1 VNTKQLRLKILDLAI
16 RGKLVPQDPND
27 EPASVLLERIRAEKE
42 RLIKEKKIKRDK
54 KDSSVPSS
62 GTSHYQNVPQNWG
75 FCRLS
80 DIAFF
85 GGGKTP
91 STENKDLWDKG
102 SHLWVTSKDMK
113 YSVID
118 DSLVKISD
126 IGIRD
131 MQVFPPLTILM
142 VVRSGILRRTL
153 PIAILKNEATINQ
166 DLKAICLYDNSIVS
180 YIFWV
185 LKASEQSILEIY
197 QKDGTTVESINF
209 EIFKDMVIPIPPF
222 SEQRRIVTAIET
234 AFALID
240 EIEVNKT
247 SLEKLIK
254 QTKFKVIDLAIRGK
268 IVKQHHEDE
277 PVSALIGKIGNKKN
291 VQKITADISHYPYE
305 IPKSWKWCKL
315 GEIAKHNTGKTLD
328 KVRNSGILREY
339 ITTSN
344 LYWGRFDLTELRK
357 MLIKENESDRCTA
370 IKGDLLICEGGDAGR
385 SAIWRSDQPIC
396 FQNHIHR
403 VRPFENISTEYLYY
417 FMQLI
422 YLNGEIKKYLKGV
435 GIQSLSGDALASVIL
450 PLPPSLEQQRIVQKI
465 ETILYQINL
474 IQNNL

>member
-1 VNTKQLRLKILDLAI
+1 
-16 RGKLVPQDPND
+16 
-27 EPASVLLERIRAEKE
+27 
-42 RLIKEKKIKRDK
+42 
-54 KDSSVPSS
+54 
-62 GTSHYQNVPQNWG
+62 
-75 FCRLS
+75 
-80 DIAFF
+80 
-85 GGGKTP
+85 
-91 STENKDLWDKG
+91 
-102 SHLWVTSKDMK
+102 MK

-291 VQKITADISHYPYE
+291 VQKITADISHYPYDLPENWIWRLIAE
-305 IPKSWKWCKL
+305 ISVSIQY
-315 GEIAKHNTGKTLD
+315 GYTGTAIS
-328 KVRNSGILREY
+328 SGKY
-339 ITTSN
+339 
-344 LYWGRFDLTELRK
+344 K
-357 MLIKENESDRCTA
+357 MLRITDIQNNSVEWNSVPFVNIDDTKAENYLLHNNDIVFARTGATVGKSFLISHLEEKSIFASYLIRIRLKETLNAQYVKYFFESNYYWEQIENKSVGT
-370 IKGDLLICEGGDAGR
+370 GQPNVNGTLLSELKI
-385 SAIWRSDQPIC
+385 PI
-396 FQNHIHR
+396 
-403 VRPFENISTEYLYY
+403 
-417 FMQLI
+417 
-422 YLNGEIKKYLKGV
+422 
-435 GIQSLSGDALASVIL
+435 
-450 PLPPSLEQQRIVQKI
+450 PPIDEQQRIVTQIKGIFTHLDSI
-465 ETILYQINL
+465 EKTIKAQIS
-474 IQNNL
+474 

>member
-1 VNTKQLRLKILDLAI
+1 VPEGWVWCRLKDIARIGTGSTPLTSDSSYYAEGKIPWINSSTTNDPFVNSASNYITEKALKETNCTVYPIGTLIVAMYGEGKTRGQLSELNIEAATNQACAAI
-16 RGKLVPQDPND
+16 QLF
-27 EPASVLLERIRAEKE
+27 LKE
-42 RLIKEKKIKRDK
+42 RAFVDFIKYCIQNNYEKLRSESK
-54 KDSSVPSS
+54 
-62 GTSHYQNVPQNWG
+62 
-75 FCRLS
+75 
-80 DIAFF
+80 
-85 GGGKTP
+85 GGNQP
-91 STENKDLWDKG
+91 NLN
-102 SHLWVTSKDMK
+102 
-113 YSVID
+113 
-118 DSLVKISD
+118 
-126 IGIRD
+126 
-131 MQVFPPLTILM
+131 LTII
-142 VVRSGILRRTL
+142 S
-153 PIAILKNEATINQ
+153 
-166 DLKAICLYDNSIVS
+166 
-180 YIFWV
+180 
-185 LKASEQSILEIY
+185 
-197 QKDGTTVESINF
+197 NF
-209 EIFKDMVIPIPPF
+209 LVPIPPF
-222 SEQRRIVTAIET
+222 SEQGRIVSVIRS
-234 AFALID
+234 AFNLTDTID
-240 EIEVNKT
+240 ENKRIIEQ
-247 SLEKLIK
+247 LIK
-254 QTKFKVIDLAIRGK
+254 QVKSKTLDLSVRGKLVPHDPKVISASILLERIRN
-268 IVKQHHEDE
+268 E
-277 PVSALIGKIGNKKN
+277 KKA
-291 VQKITADISHYPYE
+291 KKTTADISHYPYE